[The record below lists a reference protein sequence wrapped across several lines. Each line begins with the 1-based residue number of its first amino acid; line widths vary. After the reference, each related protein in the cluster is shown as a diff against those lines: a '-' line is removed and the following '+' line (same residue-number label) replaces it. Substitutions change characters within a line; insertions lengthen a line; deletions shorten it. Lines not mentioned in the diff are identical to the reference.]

1 MSSIHRLKP
10 EHLAALKNGRAIP
23 FLIDHR
29 DLVCPGFTLSVIGT
43 IDDQKFWGVFLA
55 DDEPDAELVD
65 VELLTRLMLEP
76 HPITSDSADAQ
87 AVHSL
92 WSRWDTGMRQSYLD
106 FFSLMGGLILR
117 ERLMST
123 LDAIPAPSDK
133 KASPSTKKAKP
144 KSAKSGKSSKTKA
157 GAKPEAKKRKQPSDK
172 GARS

>member
-23 FLIDHR
+23 LLVDHR

-55 DDEPDAELVD
+55 DDEPAAELVD
-65 VELLTRLMLEP
+65 VEL
-76 HPITSDSADAQ
+76 HPIASDSADAH

-92 WSRWDTGMRQSYLD
+92 WSRWNTGMRQSYLD
-106 FFSLMGGLILR
+106 FFALMGRVVLR
-117 ERLMST
+117 EHLMST
-123 LDAIPAPSDK
+123 LDAIPDPTDEAAPTSRK
-133 KASPSTKKAKP
+133 KREP
-144 KSAKSGKSSKTKA
+144 KSGKPGRAKA
-157 GAKPEAKKRKQPSDK
+157 GAKPEAKKRTKPSNK

>member
-23 FLIDHR
+23 LLVDHR

-55 DDEPDAELVD
+55 DDEPAAELVD
-65 VELLTRLMLEP
+65 VELQTRLMLEP
-76 HPITSDSADAQ
+76 HPIASDSADAH

-92 WSRWDTGMRQSYLD
+92 WSRWNTSMRQSYLD
-106 FFSLMGGLILR
+106 FFALMGSVILR

-123 LDAIPAPSDK
+123 LDAIPAPSDET
-133 KASPSTKKAKP
+133 ASAPTKKAKP
-144 KSAKSGKSSKTKA
+144 KSAKSGRSSKPKA
-157 GAKPEAKKRKQPSDK
+157 GAKPKKRTKPSDK

>member
-10 EHLAALKNGRAIP
+10 EHVAALKRGRAIP
-23 FLIDHR
+23 FLVEHR

-43 IDDQKFWGVFLA
+43 IDDQRFWGVFLA

-65 VELLTRLMLEP
+65 VELPTRSVLEP

-92 WSRWDTGMRQSYLD
+92 WSRWNTGMRQSYLD
-106 FFSLMGGLILR
+106 FFSLMGSVILR
-117 ERLMST
+117 ERLRST
-123 LDAIPAPSDK
+123 LDAIPDPVDETGA
-133 KASPSTKKAKP
+133 ASTKKRKP
-144 KSAKSGKSSKTKA
+144 KSGKSGKAKA
-157 GAKPEAKKRKQPSDK
+157 GAKPEAKKRTKPSDK